1 MVNLMSVI
9 CKVDGKEFKDEKSLH
24 LALRGYG
31 LNKEKYYHTYY
42 PKKDLL
48 TGDTINFKT
57 KEQYF
62 NSDFNDKNNMKK
74 WLKSQPLEN
83 SKEYC
88 IDLLKKRKK
97 DKNLIYSPCQIEL
110 RTIMSPSIVFYNKIF
125 DDYYDVCSSLG
136 LENKFIHPKNISNQ
150 FNFKLT
156 KNDTIYVDTREQNWL
171 KFNIPFEIKTLPY
184 GDYTCSND
192 NCNCYIERKS
202 LSDFIS
208 TLSVG
213 NLERFKKEIE
223 KARQN
228 QSYLVVVIEEKL
240 QSALSFQ
247 YLPHISKKIK
257 ATPEFI
263 FHNVRSLL
271 QEYDNL
277 QFLFVDG
284 REEMKRTI
292 EAILA
297 SKCFY
302 KRVDLQ
308 LAYDLKLL

>member
-1 MVNLMSVI
+1 MSVI

-24 LALRGYG
+24 LALRRYG

-48 TGDTINFKT
+48 TGDVLNFKN

-74 WLKSQPLEN
+74 WLKNQTIQEAQ
-83 SKEYC
+83 EYC
-88 IDLLKKRKK
+88 KQLLIKRKEE
-97 DKNLIYSPCQIEL
+97 KNLTYSPSQIEL
-110 RTIMSPSIVFYNKIF
+110 RTIMSPSVIFYNKIF
-125 DDYYDVCSSLG
+125 DNYYDLCSSVG
-136 LENKFIHPKNISNQ
+136 LENKFIHPQNIAHQFKN
-150 FNFKLT
+150 KLT
-156 KNDTIYVDTREQNWL
+156 TKDTIYVDTREQNWL

-192 NCNCYIERKS
+192 NCSCYIERKS

-208 TLSVG
+208 TLSSG
-213 NLERFKKEIE
+213 NLDRFKNEIE
-223 KARQN
+223 KAKKN
-228 QSYLVVVIEEKL
+228 NSYIVVVVEEKL

-263 FHNVRSLL
+263 FHNVRSII

-284 REEMKRTI
+284 REEMKKVI
-292 EAILA
+292 ESILA
-297 SKCFY
+297 SNCFY
-302 KRVDLQ
+302 KKVDLQ

>member
-1 MVNLMSVI
+1 MSII

-31 LNKEKYYHTYY
+31 LNKEKYYHQYY

-48 TGDTINFKT
+48 TGETINFKT
-57 KEQYF
+57 KEQYL

-74 WLKSQPLEN
+74 WLKSQPLEK

-97 DKNLIYSPCQIEL
+97 DKNLIYSPSQIEL

-156 KNDTIYVDTREQNWL
+156 KDDTMYVDTREQNWL

-202 LSDFIS
+202 LTDFIS

-213 NLERFKKEIE
+213 NLERFKKEIQ
-223 KARQN
+223 KAHQN
-228 QSYLVVVIEEKL
+228 GSYLVVVIEEKL
-240 QSALSFQ
+240 QNALSFQ

-302 KRVDLQ
+302 KKADLQ

>member
-1 MVNLMSVI
+1 MKVV

-31 LNKEKYYHTYY
+31 LNKEKYYHKYY

-48 TGDTINFKT
+48 TDEVINFKT

-74 WLKSQPLEN
+74 WLKNQPLE
-83 SKEYC
+83 KAQEYC
-88 IDLLKKRKK
+88 KELLIKRKK
-97 DKNLIYSPCQIEL
+97 EKKLTYSPSQVEL
-110 RTIMSPSIVFYNKIF
+110 RTIMSPSVLFYNKIF
-125 DDYYDVCSSLG
+125 NNYYDLCSSIG
-136 LENKFIHPKNISNQ
+136 LENKFIHPDNILHQ
-150 FNFKLT
+150 FENKLSE
-156 KNDTIYVDTREQNWL
+156 KDTIYVDTREQNWL
-171 KFNIPFEIKTLPY
+171 KFNIPFEIKMLPY

-213 NLERFKKEIE
+213 NLDRFRNEIE
-223 KARQN
+223 KAHKDG
-228 QSYLVVVIEEKL
+228 SYIVVIIEEKL
-240 QSALSFQ
+240 SNALSFQ

-263 FHNVRSLL
+263 FHNVRFLT

-284 REEMKRTI
+284 REEMKRVI
-292 EAILA
+292 QSIFA

-302 KRVDLQ
+302 KKIDMQ
-308 LAYDLKLL
+308 LAYDMKAL

>member
-74 WLKSQPLEN
+74 WLKEQPLD
-83 SKEYC
+83 KAQEYTKQ
-88 IDLLKKRKK
+88 LLAKRKEEK
-97 DKNLIYSPCQIEL
+97 KLTYSPCQVEL
-110 RTIMSPSIVFYNKIF
+110 RTIMAPSIISYNKLF
-125 DDYYDVCSSLG
+125 NDYYDVCSSVG
-136 LENKFIHPKNISNQ
+136 LENKFIHPNNIIHQFKN
-150 FNFKLT
+150 KLNL
-156 KNDTIYVDTREQNWL
+156 KDTIYVDTREQNWL

-192 NCNCYIERKS
+192 NCSCFIERKS

-213 NLERFKKEIE
+213 NLERFKNEITRA
-223 KARQN
+223 KKDNA
-228 QSYLVVVIEEKL
+228 YLIVIVEEKL
-240 QSALSFQ
+240 SNALSFQ

-263 FHNVRSLL
+263 FHNVRQLL
-271 QEYDNL
+271 QEFDNL
-277 QFLFVDG
+277 QFVFVDG

-292 EAILA
+292 ESILA

-302 KRVDLQ
+302 KKIDLQ
-308 LAYDLKLL
+308 LAYDMKLL